1 MGRVD
6 VSEFSLQWNYT
17 SSFLFLRKT
26 AELLYL
32 SLNKTLF
39 LFHFRFPLGPLS
51 TMLTTLI
58 EYETPKVV
66 TVHNVS
72 IGKSQTHCWKLFCRG
87 KDLREACV
95 CLCLKLLKIKCL
107 KANHFSCHSLIELT
121 STFVITTVN
130 LSSTF
135 MYDEM
140 QLLGILTMFKLV
152 FSLLASP
159 EAT

>member
-1 MGRVD
+1 MVGWVG

-26 AELLYL
+26 VELLYL

-72 IGKSQTHCWKLFCRG
+72 IGKSQTLGWKLLCRRKG
-87 KDLREACV
+87 LREAYAYALNC
-95 CLCLKLLKIKCL
+95 
-107 KANHFSCHSLIELT
+107 
-121 STFVITTVN
+121 
-130 LSSTF
+130 
-135 MYDEM
+135 
-140 QLLGILTMFKLV
+140 
-152 FSLLASP
+152 
-159 EAT
+159 

>member
-1 MGRVD
+1 MVG
-6 VSEFSLQWNYT
+6 VSEFSLQWNYI
-17 SSFLFLRKT
+17 SSLLLLQKT

-72 IGKSQTHCWKLFCRG
+72 IGKSQTHFCRSKG
-87 KDLREACV
+87 LREACV
-95 CLCLKLLKIKCL
+95 CLCL